1 MWECSHVG
9 GDRFAANVLVLPDG
23 LMYGYVDEAAAERLV
38 DHRAEGRLLTEH
50 LRGQCGSPPAA
61 QVAEDAVR
69 RALGDDAD
77 PTRGRRRG
85 GARREGGV
93 AGSPD
98 PHAEP
103 AVLRRRRRGGPRRRR
118 GPADVRGPSPGRLRT
133 FAVAG
138 RSPS

>member
-23 LMYGYVDEAAAERLV
+23 LMYGYVDEAAADRLV

-69 RALGDDAD
+69 RALEDDRVR
-77 PTRGRRRG
+77 TRGRRLG
-85 GARREGGV
+85 GARWAGG
-93 AGSPD
+93 
-98 PHAEP
+98 
-103 AVLRRRRRGGPRRRR
+103 RGGF
-118 GPADVRGPSPGRLRT
+118 D
-133 FAVAG
+133 
-138 RSPS
+138 